1 MAKNEQF
8 TIDRSDL
15 TSGNYNSAE
24 QVEITTQTEA
34 PVSQPE
40 TVIAFILA
48 GLIQN
53 GVVV

>member
-24 QVEITTQTEA
+24 QVEITTQAEA

-40 TVIAFILA
+40 TVIAVILA